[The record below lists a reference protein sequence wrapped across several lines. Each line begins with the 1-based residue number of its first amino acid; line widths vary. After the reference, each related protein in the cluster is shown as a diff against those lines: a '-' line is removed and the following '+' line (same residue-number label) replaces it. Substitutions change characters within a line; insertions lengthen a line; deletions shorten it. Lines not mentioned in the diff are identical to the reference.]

1 MSLILEYIT
10 LLTTVVDLGGD
21 RPGVL
26 HLTRRDRHYKK
37 KKQKQPPEV
46 FYAKRILFYRIPS
59 ADCF

>member
-46 FYAKRILFYRIPS
+46 FYAKRRS
-59 ADCF
+59 

>member
-1 MSLILEYIT
+1 MSLILEYTT

-26 HLTRRDRHYKK
+26 HLTGRDRHYKK

-46 FYAKRILFYRIPS
+46 LYAKRRP
-59 ADCF
+59 